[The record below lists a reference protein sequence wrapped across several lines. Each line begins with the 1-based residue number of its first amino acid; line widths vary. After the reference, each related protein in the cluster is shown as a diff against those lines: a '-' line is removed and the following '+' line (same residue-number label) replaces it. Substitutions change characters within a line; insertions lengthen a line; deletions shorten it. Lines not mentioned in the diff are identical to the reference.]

1 MAGLLKPIKVLLKFT
16 LEIFISFNGP
26 EKVMNKAVYTI
37 FHCRVRSTM
46 KTWNFF
52 FVVKKM

>member
-46 KTWNFF
+46 KT
-52 FVVKKM
+52 